1 MDAPSGKNNIN
12 LLNTKIRK
20 TNIQIIGLIIHQMCR
35 RSRKCLDNQVVFTFL
50 PSDTIMFLQVQ

>member
-35 RSRKCLDNQVVFTFL
+35 HSSKCLDNQVVFTFL